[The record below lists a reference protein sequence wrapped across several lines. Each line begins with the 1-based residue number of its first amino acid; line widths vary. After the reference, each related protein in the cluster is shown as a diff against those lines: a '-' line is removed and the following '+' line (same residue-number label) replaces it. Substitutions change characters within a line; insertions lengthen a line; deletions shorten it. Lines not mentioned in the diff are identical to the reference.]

1 MLKKNQYKN
10 NFRLIRFLNQK
21 GLGTFPKILISSLLI
36 ISFFYSMPVMLNYS
50 KNKSIEFKNN
60 SKQVLAYTLNNNG
73 KSIEEGDDV
82 LNENDLLKTRKKLHK
97 LIYLISIFG
106 VLHFIWLSKTI
117 FFKPLIFLIILIILL
132 LFRINFSK
140 LSSKI

>member
-82 LNENDLLKTRKKLHK
+82 LNENDLLRDIFSLN
-97 LIYLISIFG
+97 ILISQ
-106 VLHFIWLSKTI
+106 
-117 FFKPLIFLIILIILL
+117 
-132 LFRINFSK
+132 N
-140 LSSKI
+140 